1 MNRHQRRSDL
11 RAIRHSQLNTNLV
24 SADAPLDDHPVL
36 HHAVQHWYGNIAIR
50 RPICIACKTP
60 FYGGETRVGAFLLSL
75 PVGAPDIVVTSAF
88 CAPCH
93 ATLSISE
100 IEAACTRVLRQLAP
114 GGRFLP

>member
-1 MNRHQRRSDL
+1 MNRHARRASVKS
-11 RAIRHSQLNTNLV
+11 IRHSDLTTNLV
-24 SADAPLDDHPVL
+24 SADTPLDSHPIL
-36 HHAVQHWYGNIAIR
+36 HHAVQNWYGNIASR

-60 FYGGETRVGAFLLSL
+60 FHGGETRVGAFLLSV

-88 CAPCH
+88 CSGCH
-93 ATLSISE
+93 ATLTLSE